1 MISRRNYFS
10 ILLMMLVVFV
20 MFLFSQIV
28 IDKGSQFDI
37 NAYAVSDEDIL
48 SGKDSWQASVSTDA
62 NIKFSDENGYVLYFS
77 PEATELENIVLQWC
91 NYTKRNLVKAETL
104 KDFAMPSRKP
114 EIIVLDA
121 ANLEFGINGQWI
133 VDITEYEI
141 PIIFCNLPDVQN
153 VKYITSLRDILGIR
167 EVRALETEI
176 EGVHLFEG
184 FFLGGE
190 SLYVAETEKEQK
202 RQDMELNIPW
212 YVLRGGTKTYMVG
225 VKDEE
230 LVKREEFP
238 ALIWRNTYNNTK
250 IFAVNGNYM
259 STIAGLGILDTFAYE
274 MNSYE
279 IYPVVNAQSISI
291 ANFPGFAGENQDKM
305 MELYSRTPDMT
316 FQDVMW
322 PSIASMSTNGNLR
335 ITCFFNPQFDYLDE
349 TEPTGTYVPFYLQQL
364 KQLDSEA
371 GISVKYKN
379 NVVLE
384 NILKKDADFY
394 KSLESEYQYSALYAE
409 QKDLQELLDKV
420 SGEEYLS
427 KVHTII
433 CEVTNNQSL
442 LSYTTDHITLQC
454 TTGNAKQHTYMD
466 NFTMRSLQTA
476 LGYSNVLLDL
486 HPALW
491 PEKQEDEWQ
500 FLYDEMSSNV
510 LTYWADDN
518 GFDKTT
524 ISESDVRVRNF
535 FNLNYSDQRTNNVI
549 TLNVSGM
556 QESSWFILR
565 THDEKVVSISG
576 GTVTELEKNAYLV
589 HVTEDKVLIELEPL
603 SLKEQGAK
611 TW

>member
-20 MFLFSQIV
+20 MFIFSQIV

-37 NAYAVSDEDIL
+37 NAYAVGDEDVL
-48 SGKDSWQASVSTDA
+48 LGKNSWQASVSTGSKI
-62 NIKFSDENGYVLYFS
+62 NFTDENGYVLYFS
-77 PEATELENIVLQWC
+77 PETTELEKIILQWC
-91 NYTKRNLVKAETL
+91 DYTKRNLVKVETL
-104 KDFAMPSRKP
+104 EDFVMPSRRP
-114 EIIVLDA
+114 EIILLDA
-121 ANLEFGINGQWI
+121 ANLEFGINGKWI

-141 PIIFCNLPDVQN
+141 PIVFCNLPDVHN

-167 EVRALETEI
+167 EVRALETDI

-190 SLYVAETEKEQK
+190 SLYVAETDKEQK

-212 YVLRGGTKTYMVG
+212 YVMRGGTKTYMVG
-225 VKDEE
+225 VKDAE
-230 LVKREEFP
+230 LVKREDFP

-250 IFAVNGNYM
+250 VFAVCGDYM
-259 STIAGLGILDTFAYE
+259 STSAGLGILNTFVYE
-274 MNSYE
+274 MSSYE
-279 IYPVVNAQSISI
+279 IYPVVNAQNIVI
-291 ANFPGFAGENQDKM
+291 ANYPGFADENKDKM
-305 MELYSRTPDMT
+305 LELYSRTPDMV

-335 ITCFFNPQFDYLDE
+335 LTCFFNPQYDYKDE
-349 TEPTGTYVPFYLQQL
+349 REPSGTYVPFYLQQL

-371 GISVKYKN
+371 GISVKYKDN
-379 NVVLE
+379 NLE
-384 NILKKDADFY
+384 DVLKKDAAFLQ
-394 KSLESEYQYSALYAE
+394 SLKSEYLYTALYAE
-409 QKDLQELLDKV
+409 QKDLQKLLDSV
-420 SGEEYLS
+420 SDVEYLS
-427 KVHTII
+427 KVRTIA
-433 CEVTNNQSL
+433 CEGKNNQSL
-442 LSYTTDHITLQC
+442 ISYATDTITVQC

-491 PEKQEDEWQ
+491 PEKAEDEWQ

-510 LTYWADDN
+510 LTYWADSQ

-524 ISESDVRVRNF
+524 LTESDKRVRNF
-535 FNLNYSDQRTNNVI
+535 LNLNFQDQRADNVI
-549 TLNVSGM
+549 TLKVDGVM
-556 QESSWFILR
+556 AQTWFILR
-565 THDEKVVSISG
+565 THDEKVVSING
-576 GTVTELEKNAYLV
+576 GSVTELEKNAYLIK
-589 HVTEDKVLIELEPL
+589 VTENEVTIELEPL
-603 SLKEQGAK
+603 SLEEQGAK